1 MSPCRSNA
9 ALCSGRDV
17 LSAMPFMTDA
27 LNLSDFSLCVQCR
40 MSSSTLLS
48 PMHRSFLAPVLQVM
62 GKEHEELIVVFVDS
76 TGRWLQNP
84 GPDALFSVF
93 RRTKTMGDGNC
104 FYESVAIALNKGG
117 KVNKKKLG
125 MREP

>member
-1 MSPCRSNA
+1 MSPCRST
-9 ALCSGRDV
+9 
-17 LSAMPFMTDA
+17 PFTTHA

-40 MSSSTLLS
+40 MPPSTLLS
-48 PMHRSFLAPVLQVM
+48 PIHRTFLAPVLQVV
-62 GKEHEELIVVFVDS
+62 GKEHEEHIVAFVDS

-84 GPDALFSVF
+84 GPDALFCVF

>member
-27 LNLSDFSLCVQCR
+27 LNLSDFSPCVQCR

-48 PMHRSFLAPVLQVM
+48 PMHRTFLAPVLQVV

-84 GPDALFSVF
+84 GPDALFWVF
-93 RRTKTMGDGNC
+93 RRTKTVGDGNC

-117 KVNKKKLG
+117 KVTKKKLG